1 MKLNIMKLSEMKLRT
16 RLNVILLNIIRIKLN
31 PKRNR
36 APNHKSNH
44 KPVHSPIFRSFLIS
58 YVLIL
63 IIPMLTG
70 FISYYVSAGII
81 KESSL
86 EASAM
91 LLNQSKDV
99 LDRRME
105 EVENIT
111 RQLSLDQE
119 LNYVLNEQVDTD
131 NYNVYALWK
140 SWRNTAAYS
149 LTNTFLEDFYIY
161 LNNYHAIFTPSGVF
175 VRPDDFF
182 DLYHYQNVEPK
193 QWKEQILGKIH
204 RRETLPSQPYNNNG
218 KNTNVITYMQSIPF
232 DSFQHSLGTVVIL
245 IDENEIAKMLERI
258 PQQYGGWAY
267 ISDKDGHAIARI
279 GIDDSQFQ
287 ALNIPELAK
296 SQQGNTLVDDQTL
309 LISSKSS
316 YNGWTYVVGLP
327 KSVVMKQSVFIAKV
341 TWTITASTLLLGIV
355 AALLFAYRNSA
366 PINRIVTVF
375 REQTGH
381 GGYKGKNAFDFL
393 QGNISHLLASQRSL
407 EEELKR
413 QLPLLEDAFV
423 KRLLKGEFD
432 SLQEVRTLMHL
443 LPNLNLKSEGG
454 YTAIIRINGYS
465 GLVSKEIFHE
475 LNAARLLIKK
485 SLLELTGRCQI
496 SLTDI
501 DSDKIGLLLTLSD
514 ETANPESDEIAAN
527 IEEMLTSLR
536 EEVKEEYRIQITVA
550 IGGSFHALS
559 DISRSFEEAKGALD
573 YSVLREEAALIRYRD
588 VIKESTSYY
597 YPIDMELRMLNAV
610 KIGEVQEVHRIFEH
624 LLEHNFAERQLSAE
638 MVQQL
643 FGELKGTFFKLLQHS
658 PFTEQSVSEGLKARV
673 EQLQLS
679 TSLERFRNEVLGLLE
694 AFCSRVLKKKEDST
708 GEMIGKIAA
717 FIESH
722 YSDADLNLY
731 KISLA
736 VELPEKYI
744 SQLFKEQTGEHV
756 SDYLEKIRIK
766 RATDFLFNSEHT
778 IDEISQYVGYNSAH
792 AFRRAFKR
800 VSGVSP
806 SIYRKT
812 VN

>member
-1 MKLNIMKLSEMKLRT
+1 MKLTYNLKLE
-16 RLNVILLNIIRIKLN
+16 
-31 PKRNR
+31 
-36 APNHKSNH
+36 
-44 KPVHSPIFRSFLIS
+44 HSPIFRSFLIS

-63 IIPMLTG
+63 FIPMVTG
-70 FISYYVSAGII
+70 FISYYVSSDII
-81 KESSL
+81 KSSSL

-91 LLNQSKDV
+91 MLNQSKDV

-119 LNYVLNEQVDTD
+119 LNYVLNQQVDVD
-131 NYNVYALWK
+131 HYDVYALWK

-161 LNNYHAIFTPSGVF
+161 LNNYHAIFTPSGVY
-175 VRPDDFF
+175 VRPDDYF
-182 DLYHYQNVEPK
+182 DLYHYEDVNPI
-193 QWKEQILGKIH
+193 QWKQGLLGNIH
-204 RRETLPSQPYNNNG
+204 RRETLPSKPFIGNG
-218 KNTNVITYMQSIPF
+218 KKSNVITYLQSIPF
-232 DSFQHSLGTVVIL
+232 DSFQHSLGTAVIL

-258 PQQYGGWAY
+258 PKQYGGWAY
-267 ISDKDGHAIARI
+267 ISDKDGHPIARV
-279 GIDDSQFQ
+279 GIDDAQIQ
-287 ALNIPELAK
+287 AMKIPQLI
-296 SQQGNTLVDDQTL
+296 SQQPGNIVEGETL
-309 LISSKSS
+309 LISSKST
-316 YNGWTYVVGLP
+316 YNGWVYVVGLP
-327 KSVVMKQSVFIAKV
+327 KSVVLKQSAFIAKV
-341 TWTITASTLLLGIV
+341 TWTITISTLLLGIV

-366 PINRIVTVF
+366 PINRIVSVF
-375 REQTGH
+375 REQTGQ

-393 QGNISHLLASQRSL
+393 QGNISDLLASQRSL

-432 SLQEVRTLMHL
+432 SLQEVQTLMHS
-443 LPNLNLKSEGG
+443 LPNMNLQRETGHV
-454 YTAIIRINGYS
+454 AIIRINGYS
-465 GLVSKEIFHE
+465 GLVSQEIIHE

-485 SLLELTGRCQI
+485 CLADSSSVFQLNV
-496 SLTDI
+496 TDI
-501 DSDKIGLLLTLSD
+501 DSDKIGILMTLKEEAVQLDGEDLTVNLSGLF
-514 ETANPESDEIAAN
+514 EH
-527 IEEMLTSLR
+527 LR
-536 EEVKEEYRIQITVA
+536 EYVKEEYRIQMTVA
-550 IGGSFHALS
+550 IGGSFQSLS
-559 DISRSFEEAKGALD
+559 DSSRSFEEARGALD
-573 YSVLREEAALIRYRD
+573 YSVFMEEAETIWYRD
-588 VIKESTSYY
+588 VIKESTTYY

-610 KIGEVQEVHRIFEH
+610 KIGELQEVHRIFEQ
-624 LLEHNFAERQLSAE
+624 LLAHNFTERQLSAE

-658 PFTEQSVSEGLKARV
+658 PFTDQAVSQGLKARI
-673 EQLQLS
+673 EHLQLS
-679 TSLERFRNEVLGLLE
+679 ASLDRFRHDILELLE

-708 GEMIGKIAA
+708 GEMINKIVD
-717 FIESH
+717 FLDEH
-722 YSDADLNLY
+722 YSDSDLNLY
-731 KISLA
+731 KISVD

-744 SQLFKEQTGEHV
+744 SQLFKDHTGENL

-766 RATDFLFNSEHT
+766 KATDLLFNSQHT

-806 SIYRKT
+806 SFYRKT

>member
-1 MKLNIMKLSEMKLRT
+1 MMKLTFNLKLE
-16 RLNVILLNIIRIKLN
+16 
-31 PKRNR
+31 
-36 APNHKSNH
+36 
-44 KPVHSPIFRSFLIS
+44 HSPIFRSFLIS

-63 IIPMLTG
+63 FIPMVTG
-70 FISYYVSAGII
+70 FISYYVSSDII
-81 KESSL
+81 KISSL

-91 LLNQSKDV
+91 MLNQSKDV

-119 LNYVLNEQVDTD
+119 LNYVLNQQVDVD
-131 NYNVYALWK
+131 HYDVYALWK

-161 LNNYHAIFTPSGVF
+161 LNNYHAVFTPSGVY

-182 DLYHYQNVEPK
+182 DLYHYEDVDPA
-193 QWKEQILGKIH
+193 QWKQGLLGSIH
-204 RRETLPSQPYNNNG
+204 RRETLPSKPFIGNG
-218 KNTNVITYMQSIPF
+218 KKSNVITYLQSIPF
-232 DSFQHSLGTVVIL
+232 DSFQHSLGTAVIL

-258 PQQYGGWAY
+258 PKQYGGWAY
-267 ISDKDGHAIARI
+267 ISDKDGHPIARV
-279 GIDDSQFQ
+279 GIDDAQIQ
-287 ALNIPELAK
+287 AMNIPQLIN
-296 SQQGNTLVDDQTL
+296 QQPGNIVEGETL
-309 LISSKSS
+309 LITSKST
-316 YNGWTYVVGLP
+316 YNGWVYVVGLP
-327 KSVVMKQSVFIAKV
+327 KSVVLKQSVFIAKV
-341 TWTITASTLLLGIV
+341 TWTITISTLLLGIV

-366 PINRIVTVF
+366 PINRIVSVF

-393 QGNISHLLASQRSL
+393 QGNISNLLASQRTL

-432 SLQEVRTLMHL
+432 SLQEVQTLMHS
-443 LPNLNLKSEGG
+443 LPSMNLKSETGHV
-454 YTAIIRINGYS
+454 AIIRINGYS
-465 GLVSKEIFHE
+465 GLVSQEIIHE

-485 SLLELTGRCQI
+485 CLVDSSSSFQLNV
-496 SLTDI
+496 TDI
-501 DSDKIGLLLTLSD
+501 DSDKIGILMTLK
-514 ETANPESDEIAAN
+514 
-527 IEEMLTSLR
+527 EEAVHLEGENMTDNLSGLFEQLR
-536 EEVKEEYRIQITVA
+536 EYVKEEYRIQMTVA
-550 IGGSFHALS
+550 IGGSFQSLS
-559 DISRSFEEAKGALD
+559 DSSRSFEEARGALD
-573 YSVLREEAALIRYRD
+573 YSVFKEEAETIWYRD
-588 VIKESTSYY
+588 VIKESTTYY

-610 KIGEVQEVHRIFEH
+610 KIGELQEVHRIFEQ
-624 LLEHNFAERQLSAE
+624 LLAHNFTERQLSAE

-658 PFTEQSVSEGLKARV
+658 PFTDQAVSQGLKARI
-673 EQLQLS
+673 EHLQLS
-679 TSLERFRNEVLGLLE
+679 ASLDRFRHDILELLE

-708 GEMIGKIAA
+708 GEMISKIVD
-717 FIESH
+717 FLDEH
-722 YSDADLNLY
+722 YSDSDLNLY
-731 KISLA
+731 KISVD

-744 SQLFKEQTGEHV
+744 SQLFKDHTGENL

-766 RATDFLFNSEHT
+766 KATDLLFNSQHT

-806 SIYRKT
+806 SFYRKT

>member
-1 MKLNIMKLSEMKLRT
+1 MMKLTFNLKLE
-16 RLNVILLNIIRIKLN
+16 
-31 PKRNR
+31 
-36 APNHKSNH
+36 
-44 KPVHSPIFRSFLIS
+44 HSPIFRSFLVS

-63 IIPMLTG
+63 FIPMVTG
-70 FISYYVSAGII
+70 FISYYVSSDII
-81 KESSL
+81 KSSSL

-91 LLNQSKDV
+91 MLNQSKDV

-119 LNYVLNEQVDTD
+119 LNYVLNQQVDVD
-131 NYNVYALWK
+131 HYDVYALWK

-161 LNNYHAIFTPSGVF
+161 LNNYHAIFTPSGVY
-175 VRPDDFF
+175 VRPDDYF
-182 DLYHYQNVEPK
+182 DLYHYEDVDPV
-193 QWKEQILGKIH
+193 QWKQGLLGNIH
-204 RRETLPSQPYNNNG
+204 RRETLPSKPFIGNG
-218 KNTNVITYMQSIPF
+218 KKSNVITYLQSIPF
-232 DSFQHSLGTVVIL
+232 DSFQHSLGTAVIL

-267 ISDKDGHAIARI
+267 ISDKDGHPIARV
-279 GIDDSQFQ
+279 GIDDAQIR
-287 ALNIPELAK
+287 AMNIPQMIG
-296 SQQGNTLVDDQTL
+296 QQPGNIVEGETL
-309 LISSKSS
+309 LISSKST
-316 YNGWTYVVGLP
+316 YNGWVYVVGLP
-327 KSVVMKQSVFIAKV
+327 KSVVLKQSVFIAKV
-341 TWTITASTLLLGIV
+341 TWTITISTLLLGII

-366 PINRIVTVF
+366 PINRIVSVF
-375 REQTGH
+375 REQIGQ

-393 QGNISHLLASQRSL
+393 QGNISDLLASQRSL

-432 SLQEVRTLMHL
+432 SLQEVQTLMHS
-443 LPNLNLKSEGG
+443 LPSMNLKNETGHV
-454 YTAIIRINGYS
+454 AIIRINGYS
-465 GLVSKEIFHE
+465 GLVSQEIIHE

-485 SLLELTGRCQI
+485 CLVDLSRVFQLNV
-496 SLTDI
+496 TDI
-501 DSDKIGLLLTLSD
+501 DSDKIAMLMTLKEED
-514 ETANPESDEIAAN
+514 AELEGEDMTANLSGLFEQ
-527 IEEMLTSLR
+527 LR
-536 EEVKEEYRIQITVA
+536 EYVKEEYRIQMTVA
-550 IGGSFHALS
+550 IGGSFQSLS
-559 DISRSFEEAKGALD
+559 DSSRSFEEARGALD
-573 YSVLREEAALIRYRD
+573 YSVFMEEAETIWYRD

-610 KIGEVQEVHRIFEH
+610 KIGELQEVHRIFEQ
-624 LLEHNFAERQLSAE
+624 LLAQNFTERQLSAE

-658 PFTEQSVSEGLKARV
+658 PFTDQAVSQGLKTRI
-673 EQLQLS
+673 EHLQLS
-679 TSLERFRNEVLGLLE
+679 ASLDRFRNDILELLE

-708 GEMIGKIAA
+708 GEMINKIVD
-717 FIESH
+717 FLDQH
-722 YSDADLNLY
+722 YSDSDLNLY
-731 KISLA
+731 KISVD

-744 SQLFKEQTGEHV
+744 SQLFKDHTGENL

-766 RATDFLFNSEHT
+766 KATDLLFNSQHT

-806 SIYRKT
+806 SFYRKT

>member
-1 MKLNIMKLSEMKLRT
+1 MKLM
-16 RLNVILLNIIRIKLN
+16 LN
-31 PKRNR
+31 PRR
-36 APNHKSNH
+36 HASTNH
-44 KPVHSPIFRSFLIS
+44 KPKIKPIHSPIFRSFLIS

-81 KESSL
+81 KSSSL
-86 EASAM
+86 EASTM

-131 NYNVYALWK
+131 SYNVYALWK

-161 LNNYHAIFTPSGVF
+161 LNNYHAVFTPSGVF

-204 RRETLPSQPYNNNG
+204 RRETLPLQPYNNNG
-218 KNTNVITYMQSIPF
+218 KKTNVITYLQSIPF

-245 IDENEIAKMLERI
+245 IDESEIVKMLERI

-267 ISDKDGHAIARI
+267 ISDKDGNAIARI
-279 GIDDSQFQ
+279 GIDDTQFH
-287 ALNIPELAK
+287 ALNIPEPNLNQP
-296 SQQGNTLVDDQTL
+296 SSTLVADKTL
-309 LISSKSS
+309 LISSRSA

-327 KSVVMKQSVFIAKV
+327 KSVVMQQSAFIAKV

-375 REQTGH
+375 REQTGQ
-381 GGYKGKNAFDFL
+381 GGYRGKNAFDFL
-393 QGNISHLLASQRSL
+393 QGNISNLLASQRSL

-432 SLQEVRTLMHL
+432 SLQEVRTSMYL
-443 LPNLNLKSEGG
+443 LPNLNLKSEAG

-465 GLVSKEIFHE
+465 GVVSKEIIRE
-475 LNAARLLIKK
+475 LNAARWLVKK
-485 SLLELTGRCQI
+485 CLLEEAGAWQL
-496 SLTDI
+496 SVTDI
-501 DSDKIGLLLTLSD
+501 DSDKIGLLLTLGEE
-514 ETANPESDEIAAN
+514 ETDPDSPDMASG
-527 IEEMLTSLR
+527 IEAMFARLR

-550 IGGSFHALS
+550 LGGSFDALS

-573 YSVLREEAALIRYRD
+573 YSMLREEEAFIRYRD

-610 KIGEVQEVHRIFEH
+610 KIGELQEVHRIFEQ
-624 LLEHNFAERQLSAE
+624 LLEHNFSERQLSAE

-658 PFTEQSVSEGLKARV
+658 PFTDQSVSQGLKARV

-694 AFCSRVLKKKEDST
+694 AFCSRVLKMKEDST
-708 GEMIGKIAA
+708 GEMIGKIIAYLDN
-717 FIESH
+717 H
-722 YSDADLNLY
+722 YSDADMNLY

-736 VELPEKYI
+736 VELPEKSI

-766 RATDFLFNSEHT
+766 NATDYLFNSEHT